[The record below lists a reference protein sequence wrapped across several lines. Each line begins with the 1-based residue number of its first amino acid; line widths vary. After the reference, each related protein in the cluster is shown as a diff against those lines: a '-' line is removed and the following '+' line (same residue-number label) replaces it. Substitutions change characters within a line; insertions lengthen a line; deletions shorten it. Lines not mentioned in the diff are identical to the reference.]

1 MPHTLQGAEEVGQ
14 WSGQEVSRAQC
25 SALGGMGLLLR
36 VLSSSWGFGSLS
48 VPMEPLLSAE
58 KCLLPFQCVACTC
71 LTLSQ
76 SFLLCPFCEL

>member
-1 MPHTLQGAEEVGQ
+1 MPRTLQGAEEVGQ

-25 SALGGMGLLLR
+25 SALRGTGLLLR
-36 VLSSSWGFGSLS
+36 VLSSSWEFGSLS

-58 KCLLPFQCVACTC
+58 KCLLSSQRVACTC

-76 SFLLCPFCEL
+76 FFLLCPFYEL